1 METEIEEKTQDLINK
16 SLVKVL
22 LVEDGAIDRLLIER
36 ILAECQHPVEFAADS
51 AGSLSAAAECLD
63 NGEYDVI
70 LLDLMLPDS
79 DGLDTVRKIK
89 EINSH
94 VPIVVLTGLDD
105 DQTGLSAIK
114 IGAMDYLVKGQVL
127 DKILVRTIQYA
138 IERNLMQ
145 QALQEA
151 HDKLEIQVEERTRKL
166 SQANELLKKEVVE
179 RKKTEEKI
187 IKAMKIKS
195 QFVSTVSHELRTPLA
210 ALKEGIRL
218 VVQEKTGQLNDEQK
232 EFLNLAKRNVDRLAR
247 LINNVMDFQKL
258 EADRMNFDFCENDIN
273 EVVKD
278 AYDTMAPAAKSIGLD
293 LQLKLEDN
301 LPKVKIDRDR
311 ITQVITNMVNN
322 AIKFTEKGGITLTT
336 RRRENVIQVSVSDT
350 GCGIRKEDLPRV
362 FHEFEQLGQGGDR
375 QTGGAGLGLAI
386 SKTIIEQH
394 RGKIC
399 AESEYAEGATF
410 HFVLPIK
417 ERRSKKRD

>member
-1 METEIEEKTQDLINK
+1 
-16 SLVKVL
+16 
-22 LVEDGAIDRLLIER
+22 
-36 ILAECQHPVEFAADS
+36 
-51 AGSLSAAAECLD
+51 
-63 NGEYDVI
+63 
-70 LLDLMLPDS
+70 MLPDS

-145 QALQEA
+145 QVLQEA
-151 HDKLEIQVEERTRKL
+151 HDKLEIRVEERTRKL
-166 SQANELLKKEVVE
+166 SQANKLLKKEVVE

-187 IKAMKIKS
+187 KKAMEIKS
-195 QFVSTVSHELRTPLA
+195 QFVSTVSHELRTPLT

-258 EADRMNFDFCENDIN
+258 EADRMNFDFYENDIN

-278 AYDTMAPAAKSIGLD
+278 AYDTMAPAAKSMGLD

-311 ITQVITNMVNN
+311 ITQVMTNMVNN

-399 AESEYAEGATF
+399 AESEYAKGATF